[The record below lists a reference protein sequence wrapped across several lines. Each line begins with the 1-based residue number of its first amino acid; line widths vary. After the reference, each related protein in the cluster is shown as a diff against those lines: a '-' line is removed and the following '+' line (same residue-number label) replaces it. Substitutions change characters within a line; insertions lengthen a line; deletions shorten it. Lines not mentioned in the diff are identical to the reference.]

1 MFQRSVRNRV
11 CSAWLL
17 AALVHGCAAET
28 SVDGLSADELGA
40 DPAGSASA
48 LVEGDQTVNSVLRTT
63 ILPPSLGAPMYQWAA
78 GDAPLL
84 RDVPPF
90 AVVTVA
96 ASTPRDGF
104 YQVVHAGTWGWI
116 PGAALTLWHEPQ
128 AGLSDER
135 NAALALART
144 GLGFSYWWSNAHWD
158 RAGATIFPDNNIGD
172 CNGVCGNCTH
182 VPTGLV
188 EYGADCSGFVS
199 TVWGYPDQDPSTN
212 PANNGFATRAYSVD
226 RPGRWT
232 TVPLADAIAG
242 DAVVQ
247 YDPVDRTGH
256 IFLVAVA
263 RNDRGRFTT
272 YECMGCA
279 QGCRAHGRAIADVNP
294 EDWHAIRRAGAGWG
308 G

>member
-11 CSAWLL
+11 CNAWLL
-17 AALVHGCAAET
+17 AALVQGCAAET
-28 SVDGLSADELGA
+28 SLDGLSEGELGA

-48 LVEGDQTVNSVLRTT
+48 LVEGDQTVNAVLRTT

-78 GDAPLL
+78 GDAPIL
-84 RDVPPF
+84 RDIPPF

-96 ASTPRDGF
+96 ASSPRNGF

-128 AGLSDER
+128 AGLTDER
-135 NAALALART
+135 SSALALART

-158 RAGATIFPDNNIGD
+158 RAGATIFPADNIGE
-172 CNGVCGNCTH
+172 CTGVCGNCTH
-182 VPTGLV
+182 LPTGPV

-199 TVWGYPDQDPSTN
+199 TVWGYPDQDPATN

-226 RPGRWT
+226 RAGRWA
-232 TVPLADAIAG
+232 TVALADAIPG

-256 IFLVAVA
+256 IFLVAGA
-263 RNDRGRFTT
+263 RNGRGTVVT
-272 YECMGCA
+272 YECMGCR
-279 QGCRAHGRAIADVNP
+279 QGCRAHARPLVDLA
-294 EDWHAIRRAGAGWG
+294 DWHAIRRAGWG
-308 G
+308 A